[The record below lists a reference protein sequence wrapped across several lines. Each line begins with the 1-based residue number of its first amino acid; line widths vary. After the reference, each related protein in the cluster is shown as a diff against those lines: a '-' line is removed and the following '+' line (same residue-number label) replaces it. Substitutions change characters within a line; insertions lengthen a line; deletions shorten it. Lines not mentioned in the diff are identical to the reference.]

1 MVLTLAGV
9 SGLALVIAL
18 GFMFKK
24 VLKKFIPWLMLVAG
38 LGLAGVFGT
47 LVYNAVN
54 RGVSGVSHATEKVLG
69 AGIGGLAVVAW
80 LTILLVPHLKPK
92 GQPPTKFT
100 PWIAFIYPAVLTAV
114 GGIVSV
120 AAGLGQNI
128 VTQGASAAAQF
139 LTSLVAG

>member
-1 MVLTLAGV
+1 MILTLAGV
-9 SGLALVIAL
+9 SGIALVIAL

-69 AGIGGLAVVAW
+69 AGVGGLAVVAW
-80 LTILLVPHLKPK
+80 LTILLVPHMKPK

-100 PWIAFIYPAVLTAV
+100 PWLALIYPSVLAAV
-114 GGIVSV
+114 GGVLSN
-120 AAGLGQNI
+120 AAGLGQNV
-128 VTQGASAAAQF
+128 VTAVASAGMQF
-139 LTSLVAG
+139 LASLVSG